1 MAGILVTRR
10 TSPPERRM
18 AVPVSAKGK
27 QKPAAS
33 YSRAPRTGPTL
44 KVRFEIY
51 RCASFFKMFR
61 TILKTR
67 QTVRPTLKLASHQ
80 AFTVAFRS
88 GNLAFNCFSEQG
100 GYYC

>member
-44 KVRFEIY
+44 KVRFQK
-51 RCASFFKMFR
+51 SFFKMLR
-61 TILKTR
+61 IILKTR

-88 GNLAFNCFSEQG
+88 GNLTFNVFFRAVSIF
-100 GYYC
+100 